1 MTYMEKLN
9 LAGIAVGVLLYG
21 WYVATIGGRLGS
33 VPIEQLSYKT
43 ELAITLLGFVVL
55 IIIAAIIIAIFD
67 HKELKDSGDGEDERD
82 HKINQTGD
90 IVSGNVLGGF
100 VIILLIVVCFVDLH
114 TFWVANALMASIVLS
129 GIIGQLVKMLD
140 YRLG

>member
-9 LAGIAVGVLLYG
+9 IAGMAVGAVLYG
-21 WYVATIGGRLGS
+21 WYLSVIAGRLGS
-33 VPIEQLSYKT
+33 VPIEQLGYKT
-43 ELAITLLGFVVL
+43 ELAFTLLGFVVL
-55 IIIAAIIIAIFD
+55 ITVAAIVIAIFD
-67 HKELKDSGDGEDERD
+67 HKELKDNADGEDERD
-82 HKINQTGD
+82 KKIYRNGD
-90 IVSGNVLGGF
+90 LISGNVLGGF
-100 VIILLIVVCFVDLH
+100 VTLLLIVVCFVDLH